1 MKFMVFTWMKN
12 PEQFQIR
19 SVCEPEYEIN
29 SSGKYDYTGIGP
41 LCRIF
46 TGRGVFAGED
56 ANQMYHALQVLQAVR
71 QVGDL
76 YHPIWG
82 TTKAYLT
89 ELQMEQESRPQHIVY
104 SFTFRE
110 ADENGMI
117 PRLPEN
123 EILFPK

>member
-1 MKFMVFTWMKN
+1 MKFMVFTWMTN
-12 PEQFQIR
+12 PEQFCIR
-19 SVCEPEYEIN
+19 SICEPEYKETAD
-29 SSGKYDYTGIGP
+29 GTFDYTGIGP

-46 TGRGVFAGED
+46 TGKGVFTGEN
-56 ANQMYHALQVLQAVR
+56 ANQMYNALQVLQAVR

-76 YHPIWG
+76 YHPTWG

-123 EILFPK
+123 EKLH